1 MDRHKSFNPPRN
13 MSYLIANAL
22 LVAAAVMLAFF
33 LGHRAGVKRGRDEQ
47 WIADYLAFE
56 RKTQAG
62 RDNLGRFKK
71 RKAQYGKVKITAS
84 KNEL

>member
-1 MDRHKSFNPPRN
+1 

-33 LGHRAGVKRGRDEQ
+33 LGHRSGVKRGRDEQ
-47 WIADYLAFE
+47 WVSDYLAYE

-62 RDNLGRFKK
+62 RDKLGRFKK
-71 RKAQYGKVKITAS
+71 RKAQYGKVKIPAQQ
-84 KNEL
+84 NQF

>member
-1 MDRHKSFNPPRN
+1 

-47 WIADYLAFE
+47 WVTDYLAAQ
-56 RKTQAG
+56 RKSQAG

-71 RKAQYGKVKITAS
+71 RKATYGKIKIPAQQ
-84 KNEL
+84 NQF

>member
-1 MDRHKSFNPPRN
+1 

-33 LGHRAGVKRGRDEQ
+33 LGQRAGVKRGRDEQ
-47 WIADYLAFE
+47 WVTDYLAAQ

-71 RKAQYGKVKITAS
+71 RKATYGKIKIPAQQ
-84 KNEL
+84 NQF

>member
-1 MDRHKSFNPPRN
+1 MNDI
-13 MSYLIANAL
+13 LIILTVVLCTGIGYYVGHAL
-22 LVAAAVMLAFF
+22 
-33 LGHRAGVKRGRDEQ
+33 GKRRGRDEQ
-47 WIADYLAFE
+47 WVSDYLAYE

-71 RKAQYGKVKITAS
+71 RKAPYGKIKITAS